1 MAFYN
6 RLKSMKSAPVGTI
19 MPWSG
24 QSSSGNLPN
33 NIPTGWIVCD
43 GRTFEANDFP
53 LLASM
58 IGNTYGPTDSSIVG
72 NFPDYEEGDT
82 FRVPNLN
89 GRSML
94 DLEKSYLQQTKY
106 QFGQPDAEAAIGD
119 LISEDGTGV
128 TPPTIYSADTDLTFQ
143 LDPIDTMAGK
153 IQNITLNDPTWSK
166 TYYTIGRKLGI
177 DHTPGHKHSGQY
189 TTARP
194 DGRYVQIFEAPIAS
208 VAGTDYQSANLTGI
222 QNTDTEDVWP
232 NSSGNMTY
240 YDENTLILTDEAK
253 TFTQDRIPTVN
264 KSIQVPAHGAYT
276 NAFTTTYNQA
286 QNGGDAQGKYDHS
299 MRQVTGVFP
308 PPVTIFGRPNYLNG
322 NVGTTYA
329 TNVSSIGQD
338 FTDGTVSTHNH
349 FSFDVSMNIGGL
361 RIPPN
366 IAVNNVQS
374 YTVNVSDIPDALNIL
389 MDNQT
394 PSQTVVMII
403 RAY

>member
-6 RLKSMKSAPVGTI
+6 RLKTMKSAPVGTI

-33 NIPTGWIVCD
+33 NIPHGWIVCD

-72 NFPDYEEGDT
+72 NFPDYDEGDV

-89 GRSML
+89 GRSMV
-94 DLEKSYLQQTKY
+94 DIEKSYLQDAAY
-106 QFGQPDAEAAIGD
+106 QFGQPDAEAVIGD

-128 TPPTIYSADTDLTFQ
+128 TPPTIYSADTDLQFQ

-177 DHTPGHKHSGQY
+177 DHTPGHKHAGQY

-194 DGRYVQIFEAPIAS
+194 SGKYVQVFEAPTSPAS
-208 VAGTDYQSANLTGI
+208 GEYESANLNGI
-222 QNTDTEDVWP
+222 QNTDTADQWP
-232 NSSGNMTY
+232 NGFGSMTY
-240 YDENTLILTDEAK
+240 YDENALVLTDSSK
-253 TFTQDRIPTVN
+253 SFTQDRIPVAN
-264 KSIQVPAHGAYT
+264 LNRAIPAHGAYT
-276 NAFTTTYNQA
+276 AGFSDTYNQA
-286 QNGGDAQGKYDHS
+286 ASGAYDHS
-299 MRQVTGVFP
+299 LRQVTGVFP
-308 PPVTIFGRPNYLNG
+308 PPATVFGRPNYYNG
-322 NVGTTYA
+322 DVGSTYP
-329 TNVSSIGQD
+329 TNLSHIGQD
-338 FTDGTVSTHNH
+338 FTDQTVASHNH

-394 PSQTVVMII
+394 PSQTVIMII

>member
-6 RLKSMKSAPVGTI
+6 RLKTMKSAPVGTV
-19 MPWSG
+19 MPWGG
-24 QSSSGNLPN
+24 QSSFGNLPN

-58 IGNTYGPTDSSIVG
+58 IGNTYGPTDDSIVG
-72 NFPDYEEGDT
+72 NFPDYEDGDT

-89 GRSML
+89 GRSMV
-94 DLEKSYLQQTKY
+94 DLEKSYLQDSKY
-106 QFGQPDAEAAIGD
+106 QFGQPDAESVIGD
-119 LISEDGTGV
+119 LISDDGTGV

-153 IQNITLNDPTWSK
+153 IQGITLNDPTWSR
-166 TYYTIGRKLGI
+166 TYYTIGRKLGM
-177 DHTPGHKHSGQY
+177 DHTPGHKHKGQY
-189 TTARP
+189 TTAYP
-194 DGRYVQIFEAPIAS
+194 SGKYVQVFEAPNVELS
-208 VAGTDYQSANLTGI
+208 GNPNYESANLTGI
-222 QNTDTEDVWP
+222 NNTDSADQWP
-232 NSSGNMTY
+232 NGFGSMTY
-240 YDENTLILTDEAK
+240 YDENTLIPTTEAK
-253 TFTQDRIPTVN
+253 SFTQDQIPE
-264 KSIQVPAHGAYT
+264 PALPRTIPGHGAYT
-276 NAFTTTYNQA
+276 DAFADTYNY
-286 QNGGDAQGKYDHS
+286 NHHMK
-299 MRQVTGVFP
+299 QVTGVFP
-308 PPVTIFGRPNYLNG
+308 PPTTVFGRPNYLNG
-322 NVGTTYA
+322 DAGTTYP
-329 TNVSSIGQD
+329 TNLSHIGQD
-338 FTDGTVSTHNH
+338 FTDATVASHNH

-394 PSQTVVMII
+394 ASQTVIMII

>member
-6 RLKSMKSAPVGTI
+6 RLKTMKSAPVGTI

-24 QSSSGNLPN
+24 QSSDGDLPN

-43 GRTFEANDFP
+43 GRTFPANTFP

-58 IGNTYGPTDSSIVG
+58 IGNTYGPTDSAIVG
-72 NFPDYEEGDT
+72 NFPDFDEGDV

-89 GRSML
+89 GRAMV
-94 DLEKSYLQQTKY
+94 DIERSYLQQTKY

-128 TPPTIYSADTDLTFQ
+128 TPPTIYSADTDLQFQ
-143 LDPIDTMAGK
+143 LDPVDTMAGK
-153 IQNITLNDPTWSK
+153 IQNITLNDPTWAK
-166 TYYTIGRKLGI
+166 TYYTLGRKLGI
-177 DHTPGHKHSGQY
+177 DHTPAHRHAGAY

-194 DGRYVQIFEAPIAS
+194 DGRYVEVFQSPISPA
-208 VAGTDYQSANLTGI
+208 AGQYESANLNGI
-222 QNTDTEDVWP
+222 GGTDTRDIWEFGFGD
-232 NSSGNMTY
+232 MTY
-240 YDENTLILTDEAK
+240 YDENSLVLTNESK
-253 TFTQDRIPTVN
+253 TFTQDSIP
-264 KSIQVPAHGAYT
+264 VPGT
-276 NAFTTTYNQA
+276 SRQINAIPAWTDAFADSYNY
-286 QNGGDAQGKYDHS
+286 NHYMK
-299 MRQVTGVFP
+299 QVTGVFP
-308 PPVTIFGRPNYLNG
+308 PPTSVFGRPNYANG
-322 NVGTTYA
+322 DVSTTYP
-329 TNVSSIGQD
+329 TNLSHLGED
-338 FTDGTVSTHNH
+338 FTDSLVGSHNH

-394 PSQTVVMII
+394 PSQTIVMII

>member
-6 RLKSMKSAPVGTI
+6 RLKTMKSAPVGTI

-24 QSSSGNLPN
+24 QSSDGDLPN

-43 GRTFEANDFP
+43 GRTFPANTFP

-58 IGNTYGPTDSSIVG
+58 IGNTYGPTDSAIVG
-72 NFPDYEEGDT
+72 NFPDFDEGDV

-89 GRSML
+89 GRAMV
-94 DLEKSYLQQTKY
+94 DIERSYLQQTKY

-128 TPPTIYSADTDLTFQ
+128 TPPTIYSADTDLQFQ
-143 LDPIDTMAGK
+143 LDPVDTMAGK
-153 IQNITLNDPTWSK
+153 IQNITLNDPTWAK

-177 DHTPGHKHSGQY
+177 DHTPAHRHAGAY

-194 DGRYVQIFEAPIAS
+194 DGRYVEVFQSPISPA
-208 VAGTDYQSANLTGI
+208 AGQYESANLNGI
-222 QNTDTEDVWP
+222 GGTDTRDIWEFGFGD
-232 NSSGNMTY
+232 MTF
-240 YDENTLILTDEAK
+240 YDENSLVLTNESK
-253 TFTQDRIPTVN
+253 TFTQDAVPVPTTSRQINAIPAWTQPFAD
-264 KSIQVPAHGAYT
+264 S
-276 NAFTTTYNQA
+276 YNY
-286 QNGGDAQGKYDHS
+286 NHYMK
-299 MRQVTGVFP
+299 QVTGVFP
-308 PPVTIFGRPNYLNG
+308 PPTSVFGRPNYANG
-322 NVGTTYA
+322 DVSTTYP
-329 TNVSSIGQD
+329 TNLSHLGED
-338 FTDGTVSTHNH
+338 FTDSLVGSHNH

-361 RIPPN
+361 RVPPN

-374 YTVNVSDIPDALNIL
+374 YTVNVQDIPDALNIL

-394 PSQTVVMII
+394 PSQTIVMII

>member
-6 RLKSMKSAPVGTI
+6 RLKTMKSAPVGTI

-24 QSSSGNLPN
+24 QSSDGDLPN

-43 GRTFEANDFP
+43 GRTFPANTFP

-58 IGNTYGPTDSSIVG
+58 IGNTYGPTDSAIVG
-72 NFPDYEEGDT
+72 NFPDFNEGDV

-89 GRSML
+89 GRAMV
-94 DLEKSYLQQTKY
+94 DIERSYLQQTKY

-128 TPPTIYSADTDLTFQ
+128 TPPTIYSADTDLQFQ
-143 LDPIDTMAGK
+143 LDPVDTMAGK

-166 TYYTIGRKLGI
+166 TYYTLGRKLGI
-177 DHTPGHKHSGQY
+177 DHTPAHRHAGAY

-194 DGRYVQIFEAPIAS
+194 DGRYVEVFQSPISPA
-208 VAGTDYQSANLTGI
+208 AGQYESANLNGI
-222 QNTDTEDVWP
+222 GGTDTRDIWEFGFGD
-232 NSSGNMTY
+232 MTY
-240 YDENTLILTDEAK
+240 YDENSLVLTNESK
-253 TFTQDRIPTVN
+253 TFTQDSIP
-264 KSIQVPAHGAYT
+264 VPGT
-276 NAFTTTYNQA
+276 SRQINAIPAWTDAFADSYNY
-286 QNGGDAQGKYDHS
+286 NHYMK
-299 MRQVTGVFP
+299 QVTGVFP
-308 PPVTIFGRPNYLNG
+308 PPTSVFGRPNYANG
-322 NVGTTYA
+322 DVSTTYP
-329 TNVSSIGQD
+329 TNLSHLGED
-338 FTDGTVSTHNH
+338 FTDSLVGSHNH

-374 YTVNVSDIPDALNIL
+374 YTVNVQDIPDALNIL

-394 PSQTVVMII
+394 PSQTIVMII

>member
-6 RLKSMKSAPVGTI
+6 RLKTMKSAPVGTI

-24 QSSSGNLPN
+24 QSSDGDLPN

-43 GRTFEANDFP
+43 GRTFPANTFP

-58 IGNTYGPTDSSIVG
+58 IGNTYGPTDSAIVG
-72 NFPDYEEGDT
+72 NFPDFDEGDV

-89 GRSML
+89 GRAMV
-94 DLEKSYLQQTKY
+94 DIERSYLQQTKY

-128 TPPTIYSADTDLTFQ
+128 TPPTIYSADTDLQFQ
-143 LDPIDTMAGK
+143 LDPVDTMAGK
-153 IQNITLNDPTWSK
+153 IQNITLNDPTWAK

-177 DHTPGHKHSGQY
+177 DHTPAHRHAGAY

-194 DGRYVQIFEAPIAS
+194 DGRYVEVFQSPISPA
-208 VAGTDYQSANLTGI
+208 AGQYESANLNGI
-222 QNTDTEDVWP
+222 GGTDTRDIWEFGFGD
-232 NSSGNMTY
+232 MTY
-240 YDENTLILTDEAK
+240 YDENSLVLTNESK
-253 TFTQDRIPTVN
+253 TFTQDSIP
-264 KSIQVPAHGAYT
+264 VPGSSRQI
-276 NAFTTTYNQA
+276 NAIPAWTDAFADSYNY
-286 QNGGDAQGKYDHS
+286 NHYMK
-299 MRQVTGVFP
+299 QVTGVFP
-308 PPVTIFGRPNYLNG
+308 PPTSVFGRPNYANG
-322 NVGTTYA
+322 DVSTTYP
-329 TNVSSIGQD
+329 TNLSHLGED
-338 FTDGTVSTHNH
+338 FTDSLVGSHNH

-361 RIPPN
+361 RVPPN

-374 YTVNVSDIPDALNIL
+374 YTVNVQDIPDALNIL

-394 PSQTVVMII
+394 PSQTIVMII

>member
-6 RLKSMKSAPVGTI
+6 RLKTMKSAPVGTI

-24 QSSSGNLPN
+24 QSSTGNLPN

-43 GRTFEANDFP
+43 GRTFAANDFP

-58 IGNTYGPTDSSIVG
+58 IGNTYGPTDTSIVG

-82 FRVPNLN
+82 FRVPNMN
-89 GRSML
+89 GRSMVDIEL
-94 DLEKSYLQQTKY
+94 SYLQDSKY
-106 QFGQPDAEAAIGD
+106 QFGQPDAEAVIGS

-128 TPPTIYSADTDLTFQ
+128 TPPTIYSADTDLKFQ

-177 DHTPGHKHSGQY
+177 DHTPGHKHKGRY
-189 TTARP
+189 TTAQT
-194 DGRYVQIFEAPIAS
+194 DGRYVEVFQAPRVDIATS
-208 VAGTDYQSANLTGI
+208 NYESANLIGVL
-222 QNTDTEDVWP
+222 NTDTADQWGGGFGP
-232 NSSGNMTY
+232 MTY
-240 YDENTLILTDEAK
+240 YDENSLPLTNEPK
-253 TFTQDRIPTVN
+253 QFTQDRIPVAN
-264 KSIQVPAHGAYT
+264 SSRLIPDHGAYT
-276 NAFTTTYNQA
+276 ESFNDTYNVA
-286 QNGGDAQGKYDHS
+286 ASGAYDHS
-299 MRQVTGVFP
+299 LRQVTGVFP
-308 PPVTIFGRPNYLNG
+308 PPTEIFGRPNYYNG
-322 NVGTTYA
+322 NVSQTYP
-329 TNVSSIGQD
+329 TNLSHIGQD
-338 FTDGTVSTHNH
+338 FTDQTVASHNH
-349 FSFDVSMNIGGL
+349 FSFDLSINIGGL
-361 RIPPN
+361 RVPPN

-394 PSQTVVMII
+394 PSQTVIMII

>member
-6 RLKSMKSAPVGTI
+6 RLKTMKSAPIGTV
-19 MPWSG
+19 MPWGG
-24 QSSSGNLPN
+24 QSSFGNLPN

-58 IGNTYGPTDSSIVG
+58 IGNTYGPTDDSIVG
-72 NFPDYEEGDT
+72 NFPDYEDGDT

-89 GRSML
+89 GRSMV
-94 DLEKSYLQQTKY
+94 DLEKSYLQDSKY
-106 QFGQPDAEAAIGD
+106 QFGQPDAESVIGD
-119 LISEDGTGV
+119 LISDDGTGV

-153 IQNITLNDPTWSK
+153 IQNITLNDPTWSR
-166 TYYTIGRKLGI
+166 TYYTIGRKLGM
-177 DHTPGHKHSGQY
+177 DHTPGHKHKGQY
-189 TTARP
+189 TTAYP
-194 DGRYVQIFEAPIAS
+194 SGKFVQVFEAPNVELS
-208 VAGTDYQSANLTGI
+208 GQPNYESANLTGI
-222 QNTDTEDVWP
+222 QNTDSADQWP
-232 NSSGNMTY
+232 NGFGSMTY
-240 YDENTLILTDEAK
+240 YDENTLIPTTEAK
-253 TFTQDRIPTVN
+253 SFTQDQIPE
-264 KSIQVPAHGAYT
+264 PALSRTIPGHGAYT
-276 NAFTTTYNQA
+276 DAFSDTYNY
-286 QNGGDAQGKYDHS
+286 NHYMK
-299 MRQVTGVFP
+299 QVTGVFP
-308 PPVTIFGRPNYLNG
+308 PPTTIFGRPNYLNG
-322 NVGTTYA
+322 DAGTTYP
-329 TNVSSIGQD
+329 TNLSHIGQD
-338 FTDGTVSTHNH
+338 FTDATVASHNH

-394 PSQTVVMII
+394 ASQTVIMII

>member
-6 RLKSMKSAPVGTI
+6 RLKTMKSAPVGTI

-24 QSSSGNLPN
+24 QSSDGNLPN

-43 GRTFEANDFP
+43 GRTFPANTFP

-58 IGNTYGPTDSSIVG
+58 IGNTYGPTDSAIVG
-72 NFPDYEEGDT
+72 NFPDFDEGDV

-89 GRSML
+89 GRAMV
-94 DLEKSYLQQTKY
+94 DIERSYLQQTKY

-128 TPPTIYSADTDLTFQ
+128 TPPTIYSADTDLQFQ
-143 LDPIDTMAGK
+143 LDPVDTMAGK
-153 IQNITLNDPTWSK
+153 IQNITLNDPTWAK

-177 DHTPGHKHSGQY
+177 DHTPAHRHAGAY

-194 DGRYVQIFEAPIAS
+194 DGRYVEVFQSPISPA
-208 VAGTDYQSANLTGI
+208 AGQYESANLNGI
-222 QNTDTEDVWP
+222 GGTDTRDIWEFGFGD
-232 NSSGNMTY
+232 MTY
-240 YDENTLILTDEAK
+240 YDENSLVLTNESK
-253 TFTQDRIPTVN
+253 TFTQDSIP
-264 KSIQVPAHGAYT
+264 VPGSSRQI
-276 NAFTTTYNQA
+276 NAIPAWTDAFADSYNY
-286 QNGGDAQGKYDHS
+286 NHYMK
-299 MRQVTGVFP
+299 QVTGVFP
-308 PPVTIFGRPNYLNG
+308 PPTSVFGRPNYANG
-322 NVGTTYA
+322 DVSTTYP
-329 TNVSSIGQD
+329 TNLSHLGED
-338 FTDGTVSTHNH
+338 FTDSLVGSHNH

-374 YTVNVSDIPDALNIL
+374 YTVNVQDIPDALNIL

-394 PSQTVVMII
+394 PSQTIVMII

>member
-6 RLKSMKSAPVGTI
+6 RLKTMKSAPVGTI

-24 QSSSGNLPN
+24 QSSDGNLPN

-43 GRTFEANDFP
+43 GRTFPANTFP

-58 IGNTYGPTDSSIVG
+58 IGNTYGPTDSAIVG
-72 NFPDYEEGDT
+72 NFPDFNEGDV

-89 GRSML
+89 GRAMV
-94 DLEKSYLQQTKY
+94 DIERSYLQQTKY

-128 TPPTIYSADTDLTFQ
+128 TPPTIYSADTDLQFQ
-143 LDPIDTMAGK
+143 LDPVDTMAGK
-153 IQNITLNDPTWSK
+153 IQNITLNDPTWAK

-177 DHTPGHKHSGQY
+177 DHTPAHRHAGAY

-194 DGRYVQIFEAPIAS
+194 DGRYVEVFQSPISPA
-208 VAGTDYQSANLTGI
+208 AGQYESANLNGI
-222 QNTDTEDVWP
+222 GGTDTRDIWEFGFGD
-232 NSSGNMTY
+232 MTY
-240 YDENTLILTDEAK
+240 YDENSLVLTNESK
-253 TFTQDRIPTVN
+253 TFTQDSIP
-264 KSIQVPAHGAYT
+264 VPGSSRQI
-276 NAFTTTYNQA
+276 NAIPAWTDAFADSYNY
-286 QNGGDAQGKYDHS
+286 NHYMK
-299 MRQVTGVFP
+299 QVTGVFP
-308 PPVTIFGRPNYLNG
+308 PPTSVFGRPNYANG
-322 NVGTTYA
+322 DVSTTYP
-329 TNVSSIGQD
+329 TNLSHLGED
-338 FTDGTVSTHNH
+338 FTDSLVGSHNH

-374 YTVNVSDIPDALNIL
+374 YTVNVQDIPDALNIL

-394 PSQTVVMII
+394 PSQTIVMII